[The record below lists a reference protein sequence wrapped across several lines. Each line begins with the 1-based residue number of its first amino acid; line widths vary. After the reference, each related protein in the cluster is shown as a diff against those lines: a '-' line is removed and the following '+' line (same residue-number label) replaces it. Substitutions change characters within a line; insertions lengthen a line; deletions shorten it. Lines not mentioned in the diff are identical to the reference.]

1 MEPVF
6 SDPILT
12 DEGLVIATDKGTVSL
27 VDQIDGSVDVIPI
40 LAQEDIRAPVI
51 ALRLGESPLVVLS
64 DLDGVIRAIDVKRW
78 RVIWTMQSM
87 E

>member
-1 MEPVF
+1 MY
-6 SDPILT
+6 L
-12 DEGLVIATDKGTVSL
+12 
-27 VDQIDGSVDVIPI
+27 DVIPI
-40 LAQEDIRAPVI
+40 STQEDIRAPVI
-51 ALRLGESPLVVLS
+51 TLRLGESPLVVLS